1 MVFYC
6 LTTDQGTVRMVEF
19 CGKFTSIARPGLT
32 CLICCV
38 QSASAPLSMRLQSI
52 EVACEVKT
60 KDNVFTTV
68 KISVQYQ
75 VVPED
80 EKIQLAYYHLTNP
93 RSQIEAY
100 VYDVVRSEV
109 PKIELDDVFLEK
121 EKISAAI
128 ASELK
133 QQFGEFGYE
142 ILATPITDIE
152 PNGEVKRA
160 MNQINTAKRTRMA
173 AEDEGEA
180 VKIRAIK
187 EAEASASRTEIQAKA
202 DAEAMHMAGVGISRQ
217 RQAIMSG
224 LRDSV
229 NAFGKEVEGIHS
241 KQVLDLMI
249 VTQYFDMMS
258 QVGNASK
265 SNAVF
270 FNHSPASLTELSAA
284 VNRGFLSAVSPPA
297 IGR

>member
-1 MVFYC
+1 MIE
-6 LTTDQGTVRMVEF
+6 T
-19 CGKFTSIARPGLT
+19 CGKFSRISRPGLE

-38 QSASAPLSMRLQSI
+38 HSASEGLSMRLQQI
-52 EVACEVKT
+52 EVACETKT
-60 KDNVFTTV
+60 KDNVFTDV
-68 KISVQYQ
+68 KVSVQYQ

-80 EKIQLAYYHLTNP
+80 DKMFLAYYHLTNAQK
-93 RSQIEAY
+93 QIEAY

-109 PKIELDDVFLEK
+109 PKMDLDDVFVEK
-121 EKISAAI
+121 QKISDAI
-128 ASELK
+128 GRELK
-133 QQFGEFGYE
+133 QQFGDFGYE
-142 ILATPITDIE
+142 ILATPITDIQ
-152 PNGEVKRA
+152 PNINVKNA
-160 MNQINTAKRTRMA
+160 MNQINTAKRNRVA
-173 AEDEGEA
+173 ASDEGEA

-187 EAEASASRTEIQAKA
+187 EAEAIASRTEIQAKA

-258 QVGNASK
+258 VIGQSSK
-265 SNAVF
+265 SNSVF
-270 FNHSPASLTELSAA
+270 LNHSPAALTDISQA
-284 VNRGFLSAVSPPA
+284 VNRGFLSAVSPMT
-297 IGR
+297 R

>member
-1 MVFYC
+1 MCYC
-6 LTTDQGTVRMVEF
+6 ITVDQNTKRMIET
-19 CGKFTSIARPGLT
+19 CGKFSRIASPGLEF
-32 CLICCV
+32 LVCCV
-38 QSASAPLSMRLQSI
+38 HSASEALSMRLQSI
-52 EVACEVKT
+52 DVSCETKT
-60 KDNVFTTV
+60 KDNVFIGLKV
-68 KISVQYQ
+68 SVQYQ
-75 VVPED
+75 VVPDD
-80 EKIQLAYYHLTNP
+80 EKIYLAYYELTNP

-109 PKIELDDVFLEK
+109 PKIDLDDVFIEK

-128 ASELK
+128 ATELK
-133 QQFGEFGYE
+133 QQFGDFGYE

-152 PNGEVKRA
+152 PNAEVKRA

-187 EAEASASRTEIQAKA
+187 EAEAEASRTEIQAKA
-202 DAEAMHMAGVGISRQ
+202 DAEAMHMSGVGISRQ

-229 NAFGKEVEGIHS
+229 NAFGKEVEGVHS

-258 QVGNASK
+258 QIGSSSK

-270 FNHSPASLTELSAA
+270 LNHSPASLTELSAS
-284 VNRGFLSAVSPPA
+284 VNRGFLSAVSPPSM
-297 IGR
+297 GR